1 MPEKNTAPLPTHLK
15 DWGSY
20 WQIFDTVNIGP
31 GIDKKVSGW
40 FETFTQ
46 MADAPE
52 IPFLNVRNNS
62 EAGKSYTNIT
72 SKDKIPWWFDLNSM
86 GLRWMFPDPAVNVG
100 NEHLG
105 ITTMSKQFMSL
116 LPEHAVFNF
125 KIRSYT
131 FLVVK
136 ASHLPAGFGPEGY
149 FDMGVGTNTGFTSL
163 INNGPGIMPNRWKF
177 LGNERIPM
185 DTPIN
190 AFIELDDFAKSM
202 LRTWDTVPG
211 IDFGGEKL
219 FDNMAQ
225 IELTLRGIRYEQR
238 PGEFRK

>member
-1 MPEKNTAPLPTHLK
+1 MEKNQAPLPQDLK

-31 GIDKKVSGW
+31 SVDPKVAGW
-40 FETFTQ
+40 FQSFTE

-52 IPFLNVRNNS
+52 IPFLNVRNES
-62 EAGKSYTNIT
+62 EAGKTYTNIT

-86 GLRWMFPDPAVNVG
+86 GLRFLFPDPAINVG

-105 ITTMSKQFMSL
+105 ITTMAKQFMSL
-116 LPEHAVFNF
+116 IPEHGVFHF

-131 FLVVK
+131 FLTVK

-149 FDMGVGTNTGFTSL
+149 FEMGTGTNTGFTSL
-163 INNGPGIMPNRWKF
+163 IHNGEGAMGNRWKF

-185 DTPIN
+185 DTPMN
-190 AFIELDDFAKSM
+190 AFIELDDYARSM
-202 LRTWDTVPG
+202 LRKWDTVPG
-211 IDFGGEKL
+211 IDFGDETP
-219 FDNMAQ
+219 FSNMAQ

-238 PGEFRK
+238 PGEFRR